1 MSDPISDLIRQLGS
15 GSPLIGAPR
24 PNYGIVN
31 TGDQSI
37 DLVLSQ
43 LMMGMMGPGKFLPQQ
58 FPAQNLLDQMVSSK
72 YASSTKAMTN
82 RLRGDGFTAG
92 TDNAAVFERLKG
104 IRSRFDNTPLTPLG
118 EAQLRNSAQYVNNDL
133 TQALLSATMGPQA
146 MEDLFFGQRGSKEML
161 GRSAATIGFYRP
173 DAITGNGRMTE
184 KSLETFTDQVYSNL
198 YGPDA
203 DLNDISGFSAGRTG
217 TIMQDLARRGL
228 LPASVSKLTPEERRR
243 SLKNNSADIGK
254 LNLPSN
260 ITAALNDDKTFDEIA
275 EMSGGADAI
284 RKIDATRV
292 SNSLKE
298 YTKAI
303 STVRE
308 IFGDN
313 GMSDA
318 PMGQL
323 LAAMEALTQ
332 NSMGSMAPGKLEN
345 LMRRT
350 QMAARDSG
358 VSLEGLLGLTSRAG
372 ALADQNGLAREY
384 APDAVVSAME
394 RTKALRDNGGF
405 APGFGRADV
414 DKATL
419 AMLDQNVRADASPVA
434 RLVSVAQRAIKENLL
449 NPAVKGGDAQLK
461 ALVNAIGS
469 GQTMMY
475 DPATNKQIDIYKEL
489 GRNPDAFLKPM
500 FDAAGITPE
509 LASSL
514 YNSPG
519 TAEYLREMQGRQF
532 HLVQPGEIK
541 ARLAQ
546 QITASGRFGGAMSSD
561 VSDGDREALN
571 AELSQT
577 FAKTAIDVVST
588 QMKPEERTAAYKD
601 AIRNVFVRRAFSIG
615 GVAPGDMVQ
624 ATEYANNEMGR
635 FFGGDEKL
643 NQLVGARAG
652 ELDAHLNGLF
662 PGLTLSNAQQYYSER
677 ATQDGAKLHRAN
689 MSRINLFDN
698 LRGPGSN
705 PYQRLSDYLV
715 SGEGSAMDAILGTV
729 DKGSVVDKIKGSMQA
744 GDVEKF
750 DATYK
755 ELIDAK
761 NELYVDTPEERN
773 KALKAAASGELSA
786 VIDQFKGTA
795 AYEELKGKT
804 TYKTNAQVAQDIK
817 TRIGADGKAATDAAE
832 LFASRI
838 SKNGEKFTASDEQLK
853 SLAALENIHGALGLA
868 ITPETIT
875 ESQLKTFLDTT
886 RAFNISSDPT
896 LRADMIKRDAA
907 FDSYNRSL
915 RDGNF
920 KSQDILGMVGV
931 SDSIAS
937 NEDINKTF
945 AGFLEN
951 GEDAQAENLR
961 YQLRAYGA
969 SEQQVEKI
977 ISAGRASYAFK
988 REGGLD
994 SINAANASEY
1004 NAMTSRSMAVL
1015 SALGDSDG
1023 KGRIIDANSE
1033 IAELAKLKAEGRL
1046 PEDKKQ
1052 RYKEIYN
1059 DPKAY
1064 EEAVKAAALRSPEHG
1079 NSKTDTANAILED
1092 AQKREK
1098 SLLPTDIG
1106 ALAGGL
1112 GGGLASVG
1120 TGIAT
1125 AIKEAFNGE
1134 VTIQTAKIEKLD
1146 IQLGDIAA
1154 TIASTMLSAAT
1165 PQARDGTMTGTMQI
1179 AGDLK
1184 TAIVNIIEAGRPAL
1198 EFPPGV
1204 DGAPIHP
1211 TA

>member
-1 MSDPISDLIRQLGS
+1 MADPISDLIRQLGS
-15 GSPLIGAPR
+15 GSPIIGAPG

-37 DLVLSQ
+37 DLMLSQ
-43 LMMGMMGPGKFLPQQ
+43 LLMGAVGPGKFLPQQ

-72 YASSTKAMTN
+72 YATSTKAMTN

-161 GRSAATIGFYRP
+161 GRSAANIGFYRP
-173 DAITGNGRMTE
+173 DAITGHGRMTE

-228 LPASVSKLTPEERRR
+228 LPASMSKLTTEERRR
-243 SLKNNSADIGK
+243 SIKNNADDIEK

-260 ITAALNDDKTFDEIA
+260 ITEALNDDKTFEEIA
-275 EMSGGADAI
+275 EMPGGADSI

-358 VSLEGLLGLTSRAG
+358 VSLEGLLGLTARAG
-372 ALADQNGLAREY
+372 AVADQNGLAREY

-405 APGFGRADV
+405 VPGFGRVDA

-419 AMLDQNVRADASPVA
+419 AMVDQNVRADASPVA

-449 NPAVKGGDAQLK
+449 NPAVKGGDDQLK

-532 HLVQPGEIK
+532 HLVQSGEIK

-546 QITASGRFGGAMSSD
+546 QITASGRFGGAMSN
-561 VSDGDREALN
+561 VSDADRESLN
-571 AELSQT
+571 SELSQT
-577 FAKTAIDVVST
+577 FARTAIDVVST

-601 AIRNVFVRRAFSIG
+601 AIRNVFIRRAFSVG
-615 GVAPGDMVQ
+615 GVDPGNMVQ

-652 ELDAHLNGLF
+652 EIDAHLNGLF

-677 ATQDGAKLHRAN
+677 ATQDGAKIHRAN

-729 DKGSVVDKIKGSMQA
+729 DKGSVVDKIKDSMQA
-744 GDVEKF
+744 GDAEKF
-750 DATYK
+750 DETYK
-755 ELIDAK
+755 ELINAK
-761 NELYVDTPEERN
+761 NALYVDTPEERN
-773 KALKAAASGELSA
+773 KSLKAAASGELSA
-786 VIDQFKGTA
+786 VIDQFKDTA
-795 AYEELKGKT
+795 VYEELKGKT

-838 SKNGEKFTASDEQLK
+838 AKNGEKFTASDEQLN
-853 SLAALENIHGALGLA
+853 SLAALENIHGALGLE

-886 RAFNISSDPT
+886 RAFNISSDSP

-920 KSQDILGMVGV
+920 KSKDILGMVGV
-931 SDSIAS
+931 SDAIAS
-937 NEDINKTF
+937 NENINKTF

-951 GEDAQAENLR
+951 GEDKQAENLR
-961 YQLRAYGA
+961 EQLRDSGA

-977 ISAGRASYAFK
+977 ISTGRASYALK

-1015 SALGDSDG
+1015 NALGDEDG
-1023 KGRIIDANSE
+1023 KGRMLEEGKDITRLARLH
-1033 IAELAKLKAEGRL
+1033 AKGELKDEK
-1046 PEDKKQ
+1046 DKK
-1052 RYKEIYN
+1052 RFKEIFS

-1064 EEAVKAAALRSPEHG
+1064 EEAVTDAALRTPEHG
-1079 NSKTDTANAILED
+1079 DSKAGTTAAVIED
-1092 AQKREK
+1092 AKKREK
-1098 SLLPTDIG
+1098 SLLPTELG
-1106 ALAGGL
+1106 ALAGSL

-1165 PQARDGTMTGTMQI
+1165 PQARDGTMSGTMQI
-1179 AGDLK
+1179 AGDFK
-1184 TAIVNIIEAGRPAL
+1184 TAIMNVIDASRPAL

-1211 TA
+1211 TV